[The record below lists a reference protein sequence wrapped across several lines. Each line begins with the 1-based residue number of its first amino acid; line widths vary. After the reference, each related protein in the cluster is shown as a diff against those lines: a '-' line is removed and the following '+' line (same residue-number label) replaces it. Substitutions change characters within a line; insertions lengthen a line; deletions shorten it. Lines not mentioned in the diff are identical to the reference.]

1 MAVRAV
7 AVAALTLLL
16 AACGQKSGLYMP
28 EDAPEEVPLTPE
40 GLKSAAEAAAA
51 RAAPAEPGATG
62 TAAPSAASPPAGE
75 PVPAGEPAPREDED
89 TRPNN

>member
-1 MAVRAV
+1 MAARAV
-7 AVAALTLLL
+7 AVAAVALLL
-16 AACGQKSGLYMP
+16 VACGQKSGLYMP

-51 RAAPAEPGATG
+51 RAAPAEPGAIS
-62 TAAPSAASPPAGE
+62 TAPAASPPAGE
-75 PVPAGEPAPREDED
+75 PAPAAAPAPRDDED